1 MDPLEHLNGRERDCL
16 QRFFEL
22 VRERLGTA
30 LVEVWLFGSA
40 ARGDMWPDWSPM
52 HSDIDVLILTT
63 VRPAKELCEALVD
76 ETYPFFLECGRQ
88 ISPSV
93 TTAAEFR
100 DPPNERLR
108 EVYERVRLEGA
119 VVYRAKSV

>member
-1 MDPLEHLNGRERDCL
+1 MDPLEHLNGTERDCL
-16 QRFFEL
+16 QRFLE
-22 VRERLGTA
+22 VARGRLGAA

-63 VRPAKELCEALVD
+63 VRAPKELCEALVD
-76 ETYPFFLECGRQ
+76 ETYPLFLECGRQ

-93 TTAAEFR
+93 TTVEEFR

-119 VVYRAKSV
+119 VVYRAK

>member
-1 MDPLEHLNGRERDCL
+1 MDPLRHLNSQERDCL
-16 QRFFEL
+16 QRFFAVL
-22 VRERLGTA
+22 RERLGGT

-52 HSDIDVLILTT
+52 HSDIDLLILTT
-63 VRPAKELCEALVD
+63 VRLPQELGEALVD

-93 TTAAEFR
+93 TTVDEFR
-100 DPPNERLR
+100 NPPTERLR
-108 EVYERVRLEGA
+108 DVYARVRSEGA
-119 VVYRAKSV
+119 VVYRPEG